1 MTADPPLHEVR
12 GLERTDTGRS
22 LEQADWFKYEL
33 WRQPP
38 ASFNVD
44 AVKAQVVR
52 AIQAHHS
59 A

>member
-1 MTADPPLHEVR
+1 LHEVR
-12 GLERTDTGRS
+12 GLERTGTGRS